1 MLQTPPQFVAR
12 TDGQVDRSTAVRVF
26 VFRAAEVLVREDG
39 VMADFAAINAL
50 THLLSERFLVG
61 ELNGVAYAVQ
71 HVPKETDAPV
81 GYVFKSL
88 RALWGTWDDALV
100 AVGGR
105 AFQIQDWARTHRY
118 CGVCAT
124 PTERIAGERGIKC
137 PSCGYSAYPRISP
150 SMMVLIQ
157 NGPKILLARNVAF
170 PPNRFSALAGFLEV
184 GESAE
189 DAVHREVYEEVGLQ
203 VKNLRYF
210 ASQSW
215 PFPHSLMIAFTADYA
230 GGEIVTDPSEIAEAR
245 WLGPGDALP
254 DLPPRVSIAR
264 ALIDSVIARW

>member
-1 MLQTPPQFVAR
+1 MLQTPPHFVAR
-12 TDGQVDRSTAVRVF
+12 SDAQLERSATVHAF

-39 VMADFAAINAL
+39 AMPDALAIDLLA
-50 THLLSERFLVG
+50 HLLSEQHFVG

-71 HVPKETDAPV
+71 HVPKDTPAPP
-81 GYVFKSL
+81 GYAFKGL

-124 PTERIAGERGIKC
+124 PTERMAGERGIKC
-137 PSCGYSAYPRISP
+137 PNCGYSAYPRISP

-189 DAVHREVYEEVGLQ
+189 DAVHREVYEEVGLK
-203 VKNLRYF
+203 VSNLRYF

-245 WLGPGDALP
+245 WLGPGDDLP

-264 ALIDSVIARW
+264 ALIDSVITRW